1 MKLPL
6 CHSVMELSRCPSL
19 AADPIIHHAD
29 GSLTGGGNTVQMV
42 ARCTCGSNWTSM
54 LTELQIFQ
62 GVEPE
67 WKLTN
72 E

>member
-6 CHSVMELSRCPSL
+6 CHSVMELSRRSSL

-29 GSLTGGGNTVQMV
+29 GSLTGGGNIAQMA
-42 ARCTCGSNWTSM
+42 ARCTCGNSWMSM

-62 GVEPE
+62 GIEPE
-67 WKLTN
+67 WQLTN